1 MVEEREVVLHF
12 DNTLGALLIGFAVS
26 ATAFGMLTIQVYTYY
41 RRFPQD
47 KVAYKVLAALI
58 WLLSLVDQ
66 VFIGNGVYFYNIT
79 NFLNP
84 LALIATRPQW
94 SLILQMTLG
103 AVVGAIVKG
112 CFTLRV
118 WRFSYKNW
126 WLTGFLFFF
135 IFAQLATAIVF
146 TVKCFQLPTTLALS
160 SLRFVGSLS
169 LGLGVVTDMC
179 IAAALFIYLQKMHS
193 SYANTESLINKLT
206 IYAVNTGLLTST
218 FSASTL
224 ILFNLMPTNFVFI
237 CFYFVLSKL
246 YAISFLATLNTRK
259 IIRGRGTDRE
269 GGKTSS
275 FQMVTESMRRS
286 VQIPIQA
293 PMPTIRD
300 DDWPA
305 RSDSLR
311 KNYDTPGYDSNL
323 STTRLTTHCVTV

>member
-12 DNTLGALLIGFAVS
+12 DNTLGALLTGFAVS

-47 KVAYKVLAALI
+47 KVAYRVLAALI
-58 WLLSLVDQ
+58 WSLSLVDQ
-66 VFIGNGVYFYNIT
+66 VFIGNGVYFYNVT

-112 CFTLRV
+112 CFALRV

-126 WLTGFLFFF
+126 WLTGFLFSF
-135 IFAQLATAIVF
+135 IFAQ
-146 TVKCFQLPTTLALS
+146 
-160 SLRFVGSLS
+160 FVGSLS

-237 CFYFVLSKL
+237 GFYFVLSKL

-300 DDWPA
+300 GDWPA

-311 KNYDTPGYDSNL
+311 KNYDTPGYDSSL